1 ALLLCLALFLFTGV
15 LFAQAQNAEATAVSP
30 QQADNATLLAVYVLA
45 FDNDREADDSINLT
59 YKYTPTVQSLVAAT
73 DELAQ
78 VTAVILADL
87 DQADD
92 THILVAH
99 NGETTAILGLPN
111 ANGSLNPTLNE
122 YDTTDGLTL
131 GG

>member
-1 ALLLCLALFLFTGV
+1 MKKEDRSYEVVRRGGIEAALLLCLALFLFTGV

-73 DELAQ
+73 DARRTDEPLGAR
-78 VTAVILADL
+78 
-87 DQADD
+87 
-92 THILVAH
+92 LVAQWPLRFQKPH
-99 NGETTAILGLPN
+99 
-111 ANGSLNPTLNE
+111 PTGCRL
-122 YDTTDGLTL
+122 
-131 GG
+131 